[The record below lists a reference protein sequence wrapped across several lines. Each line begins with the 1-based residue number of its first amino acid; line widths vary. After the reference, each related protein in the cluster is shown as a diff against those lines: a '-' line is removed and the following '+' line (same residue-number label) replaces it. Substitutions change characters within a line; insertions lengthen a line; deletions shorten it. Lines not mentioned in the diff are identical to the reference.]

1 MMRNSHLIGAWLSL
15 FAMLM
20 IFAGPL
26 NSQGISLT
34 RDKSQPMRMAG
45 MSQMLH
51 HASANNPHDLIV

>member
-1 MMRNSHLIGAWLSL
+1 
-15 FAMLM
+15 MLM

-34 RDKSQPMRMAG
+34 REKSQPMRMAG

-51 HASANNPHDLIV
+51 HASATIHMI